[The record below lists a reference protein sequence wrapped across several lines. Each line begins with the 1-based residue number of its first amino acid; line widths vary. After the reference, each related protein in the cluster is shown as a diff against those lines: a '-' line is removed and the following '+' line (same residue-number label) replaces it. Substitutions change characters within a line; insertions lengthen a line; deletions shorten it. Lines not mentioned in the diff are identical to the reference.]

1 MWLRNF
7 SLYQR
12 LGIIV
17 ALIALLFIVL
27 TGIILNRHYQ
37 ALKDKSY
44 SENKH
49 LVEVVHTMLQSFD
62 AIEGISESEA
72 KEKALAAVKT
82 LRYDE
87 GNYFWIQD
95 STPTMVMPV

>member
-72 KEKALAAVKT
+72 KEKALASCAEKSTVAEGSAVIEPGK
-82 LRYDE
+82 L
-87 GNYFWIQD
+87 G
-95 STPTMVMPV
+95 